1 MKKIAFV
8 TNSATHCGIHQYGRA
23 VHRVLSASDKFEYE
37 FTPTIHEFHERDKI
51 DKRIWTRWLV
61 NMDCDA
67 ILYNHCHNTMNWL
80 DEEVVAHVNRKGKP
94 QFMITGHDIFST
106 IPGVRHHFVTN
117 PLFENTATHSA
128 LLRPL
133 LLDHN
138 LQYKPP
144 GKTIKVG
151 TFGLAYT
158 SKNLPLLVRYV
169 NESFPPSQKVELNI
183 HATVGKYVLGS
194 RQHVDRAIATCR
206 AFAAA
211 NVTVNFTTEFVESL
225 DDVMTMLNNNDIN
238 VFMYSDEPNRF
249 AVSSALDMALSARKP
264 VAISDSSMFAHAR
277 HVKDIVVDMLEL
289 QNSTSNFDQWI
300 PKILNRGMNPLAEFY
315 ENWAP
320 DKFRTVIE
328 NKLQELI

>member
-37 FTPTIHEFHERDKI
+37 FTPTIYEFHERDVR
-51 DKRIWTRWLV
+51 DKRHWIKWLKH
-61 NMDCDA
+61 MDCDA

-80 DEEVVAHVNRKGKP
+80 DEEVVAAVGKP

-106 IPGVRHHFVTN
+106 IPGITHHFVTN

-133 LLDHN
+133 LLDHE
-138 LQYKPP
+138 LFYEPP
-144 GKTIKVG
+144 GETVKVG

-225 DDVMTMLNNNDIN
+225 DDVMTMLHNNDIN
-238 VFMYSDEPNRF
+238 VFMYSDEPGRY
-249 AVSSALDMALSARKP
+249 AVSSAFDLALSARKP
-264 VAISDSSMFAHAR
+264 IAISDSSMFAHAR
-277 HVKDIVVDMLEL
+277 HVRDIVVDTMEL
-289 QNSTSNFDQWI
+289 QYSTGKQINWI
-300 PKILNRGMNPLAEFY
+300 PDILNLGMAPVQEFY
-315 ENWAP
+315 ERWAP
-320 DKFRTVIE
+320 SKFINNIE
-328 NKLQELI
+328 QKINL

>member
-37 FTPTIHEFHERDKI
+37 FTPTIYEFHERD
-51 DKRIWTRWLV
+51 TRDNRHWIKWLKH
-61 NMDCDA
+61 MDCDA

-80 DEEVVAHVNRKGKP
+80 DAEVVAAVGKP
-94 QFMITGHDIFST
+94 QFLITGHDIFST
-106 IPGVRHHFVTN
+106 IPGITHHFVTN
-117 PLFENTATHSA
+117 PLFENTTTHSA

-133 LLDHN
+133 LLDHE
-138 LQYKPP
+138 LQYQPP
-144 GKTIKVG
+144 GETVKVG

-183 HATVGKYVLGS
+183 HATVGKYVLGG

-211 NVTVNFTTEFVESL
+211 NVTINFTTEFIESL
-225 DDVMTMLNNNDIN
+225 DDVMTMLHNNDIN
-238 VFMYSDEPNRF
+238 VFMYSDEPGRY
-249 AVSSALDMALSARKP
+249 AVSSAVDLALSARKP
-264 VAISDSSMFAHAR
+264 IAISDSSMFAHAR
-277 HVKDIVVDMLEL
+277 HVRDIVVDTLEL
-289 QNSTSNFDQWI
+289 QYSTGKQINWI
-300 PKILNRGMNPLAEFY
+300 PDILNLGMVPVQEFY
-315 ENWAP
+315 ERWAP
-320 DKFRTVIE
+320 SKFIDSIE
-328 NKLQELI
+328 QKINL

>member
-23 VHRVLSASDKFEYE
+23 VHRVLSASDKFEYK

-80 DEEVVAHVNRKGKP
+80 DEEVVAHVTRSGKP
-94 QFMITGHDIFST
+94 QFLITGHDIFST
-106 IPGVRHHFVTN
+106 IPGITHHFVTN
-117 PLFENTATHSA
+117 PMFENTSTHSA

-133 LLDHN
+133 LLDHD
-138 LQYKPP
+138 LQYQPP
-144 GKTIKVG
+144 GETVKVG

-194 RQHVDRAIATCR
+194 RQHIDRAIATCR
-206 AFAAA
+206 AFAAG
-211 NVTVNFTTEFVESL
+211 NVTINFTTEFIESL
-225 DDVMTMLNNNDIN
+225 DDVMTMLHNNDIN
-238 VFMYSDEPNRF
+238 VFVYSDEPNRF
-249 AVSSALDMALSARKP
+249 AVSSAFDLALSARKP
-264 VAISDSSMFAHAR
+264 IVISDSSMFAHAR
-277 HVKDIVVDMLEL
+277 HVKDIVIDTMEL
-289 QNSTSNFDQWI
+289 QYSTGKQINWI
-300 PKILNRGMNPLAEFY
+300 PDILNLGMAPVQEFY
-315 ENWAP
+315 ERWAP
-320 DKFRTVIE
+320 SKFIDNIE
-328 NKLQELI
+328 QKINL

>member
-37 FTPTIHEFHERDKI
+37 FTPTLHEFHSGDGRDKEQYSE
-51 DKRIWTRWLV
+51 WLT
-61 NMDCDA
+61 NIDCDA

-80 DEEVVAHVNRKGKP
+80 DKEIVAEVDKP
-94 QFMITGHDIFST
+94 QFLITGHDIFST

-194 RQHVDRAIATCR
+194 KQHVDSTIQTCC
-206 AFAAA
+206 AFTAA
-211 NVTVNFTTEFVESL
+211 NVTVNFTTEFIESL
-225 DDVMTMLNNNDIN
+225 DDVMIMLNNNDIN
-238 VFMYSDEPNRF
+238 VFFYSDEPNRF

-264 VAISDSSMFAHAR
+264 VAITNSSMFAHAR
-277 HVKDIVVDMLEL
+277 HVKDIVVDMLEM
-289 QNSTSNFDQWI
+289 QNPVGNFDHWI
-300 PKILNRGMNPLAEFY
+300 PKILDRGMNPLAEFY